1 MKIIGKALGLLLA
14 ALNVAACGD
23 LIETTD
29 DGRLGG
35 NWLLTTVD
43 TLATGGVADVHTDR
57 KFMAVEGGILQLRDA
72 DEGKQYIFRYSYV
85 DDKLTLSDARVNDRE
100 RGDPLVTDSMVLVP
114 FGFDSLQPVLRVE
127 AISRSRLTLVSDR
140 LRLYYRKF

>member
-29 DGRLGG
+29 NGRLGG

-100 RGDPLVTDSMVLVP
+100 RGILWSPIP
-114 FGFDSLQPVLRVE
+114 WYWCH
-127 AISRSRLTLVSDR
+127 LVSTVYSPCCG
-140 LRLYYRKF
+140 LRPSVAAA